1 MADPSRRGTDTD
13 GNAGADGDAGDDVV
27 GSDAGDDDRAG
38 VRRISRRQG
47 LAALGSVGIAGL
59 AGCSLRSVTDRVWP
73 RWEESLSATAAS
85 PPAATADHVV
95 VGGQDRQLHGF
106 TADGTRTLRVETGG
120 PVETRPAVPTTG
132 GPVHA
137 YSTDGDLY
145 TVTTDGERLWHVE
158 GRGTR
163 ARLERHGSS
172 FVVVDST
179 DETVTGYDAV
189 TGATRFRETSGFYPP
204 PVVADGLCLLPA
216 VDGAP
221 GPVAVDPET
230 GDRLWTADYGDVY
243 STALGDEHVVTRLG
257 ETVRC
262 HRARDGRLRWETTA
276 ADSVYSSLAVGDDR
290 VYVSAE
296 RSDTN
301 DQLVVIDRESGEI
314 TARHTVAYR
323 VGALAAA
330 DGGVFVGSTVNDS
343 DGGTLIRLDAF
354 GDDDSRLWTRTTE
367 LTTGGT
373 IETLGRVGRLLYVA
387 NDRAVGA
394 YDPATGERRWR
405 YDPNAHRVGVATGN
419 ETLFV
424 SHRSTGKLVRLPV
437 D

>member
-1 MADPSRRGTDTD
+1 MTDPSRHD
-13 GNAGADGDAGDDVV
+13 AGADGVNDGNT
-27 GSDAGDDDRAG
+27 GDDDRAG
-38 VRRISRRQG
+38 VRRFSRRQG
-47 LAALGSVGIAGL
+47 LAVLGSAGLAGL

-73 RWEESLSATAAS
+73 RWEQSLSATAAS
-85 PPAATADHVV
+85 PPAATGDHVV

-120 PVETRPAVPTTG
+120 PVETRPAVPATG

-163 ARLERHGSS
+163 ARLERHGSL
-172 FVVVDST
+172 VVVADRT
-179 DETVTGYDAV
+179 DGTVTGYDAT
-189 TGATRFRETSGFYPP
+189 TGDTRFREPGGFYPP
-204 PVVADGLCLLPA
+204 PVVRDGLCLLPA
-216 VDGAP
+216 VDDAAGL
-221 GPVAVDPET
+221 VAVDPES

-243 STALGDEHVVTRLG
+243 ATALNDKHVVTRLG

-262 HRARDGRLRWETTA
+262 HRARDGRLQWETTA

-290 VYVSAE
+290 VYASAE
-296 RSDTN
+296 RSDTD

-314 TARHTVAYR
+314 TARHTVGYR
-323 VGALAAA
+323 VAALTAA
-330 DGGVFVGSTVNDS
+330 DGSVFVGSVAVDP
-343 DGGTLIRLDAF
+343 DGGSLIRLDAF
-354 GDDDSRLWTRTTE
+354 GDDDSRLWTRATE
-367 LTTGGT
+367 LASGGT
-373 IETLGRVGRLLYVA
+373 VETLGRVGRLLYVA
-387 NDRAVGA
+387 NDGAVGA
-394 YDPATGERRWR
+394 YDSATGERRWQ
-405 YDPNAHRVGVATGN
+405 YDPDAYRISVATGE